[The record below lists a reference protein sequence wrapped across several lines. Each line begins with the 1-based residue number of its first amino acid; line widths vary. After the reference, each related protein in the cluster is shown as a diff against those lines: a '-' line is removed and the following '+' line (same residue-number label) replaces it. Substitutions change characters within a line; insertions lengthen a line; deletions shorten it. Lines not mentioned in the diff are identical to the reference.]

1 MQSLLSRTVRYRT
14 GVLLLLYICQG
25 FNTRAMEMQL
35 FCNSKPVFA
44 LKHKMQK
51 ENILLR
57 NED

>member
-1 MQSLLSRTVRYRT
+1 MRYRT

-25 FNTRAMEMQL
+25 FLNTRAMEMQL
-35 FCNSKPVFA
+35 FCNSKPFFA